1 LSVDPSIVLAERE
14 LARRHLVEYMKYI
27 FRYAE
32 AYKSL
37 QFKENWHHH
46 LIAEALE
53 LLREGKELRR
63 LMLHIP
69 PGYGKTEEAV
79 RMWVSHTLGRYPW
92 HKFIHTTYA
101 ADLAVKN
108 SSDVKLIMKDPA
120 YKTLFP
126 KVEIAREQDE
136 KHFWRTKEGGGMYAV
151 GTGGA
156 VTGFHG
162 HTIIMDDPV
171 KAQEAHSSR
180 ANREAY
186 EGHYRGAM
194 LSRLQDKKHG
204 GILIIMQR
212 LSDIDL
218 AARILQDNPDEY
230 EVISIPAIEKRP
242 RVYEIGNFRYERAAG
257 EALFPEWED
266 IETLEETKKALGTT
280 AWSAQY
286 MQEPERVEEGFYT
299 DEDFTTISDFDIP
312 AQNRGI
318 IIDPAD
324 SSSDASDNR
333 AIGVYGTSV
342 DRDEMEL
349 IVVHDGWKGT
359 WNPTETIEWSLHAM
373 MHYPDAPVFIFNLGG
388 GYTLEHNLKKEVL
401 RRNAQLKADGKPTIT
416 NRIQIIKHKNVR
428 NEKNAKIEGL
438 QPYFQMHQIKFRRG
452 ANPEF
457 IEQLKKELKSF
468 NPEKDSPKDDCMET
482 LAEFVIGGHV
492 PPKGMAK
499 ERPAEKS
506 RRKKRGH
513 GWRI

>member
-1 LSVDPSIVLAERE
+1 MDPKIILAERE
-14 LARRHLVEYMKYI
+14 LARRKLVDYMKYI
-27 FRYAE
+27 FKYAE
-32 AYKSL
+32 AYRSL
-37 QFKENWHHH
+37 EFKENWHHH

-53 LLREGKELRR
+53 LLREGKEINR

-79 RMWVSHTLGRYPW
+79 RMWVSHTLGRFPW

-108 SSDVKLIMKDPA
+108 SSDIKLIIRDRA

-126 KVEIAREQDE
+126 NVEIDKTQDE
-136 KHFWRTKEGGGMYAV
+136 KHFWRTKDGGGMYAV

-162 HTIIMDDPV
+162 HTIIIDDPV
-171 KAQEAHSSR
+171 KAQEAHSRR

-204 GILIIMQR
+204 SILIIMQR

-218 AARILQDNPDEY
+218 AANILKDNPDEY
-230 EVISIPAIEKRP
+230 EVISLPAIEKKP
-242 RVYEIGNFRYERAAG
+242 KVYEIGGFRYERKAG
-257 EALFPEWED
+257 EPLFPDWED
-266 IETLEETKKALGTT
+266 ADTLEKTKAAMGTT

-286 MQEPERVEEGFYT
+286 MQEPEKVEEGFYT
-299 DEDFTTISDFDIP
+299 EDDFTWISDFDIP
-312 AQNRGI
+312 EQNIGI
-318 IIDPAD
+318 YVDPAD
-324 SSSDASDNR
+324 STGEKSDNR
-333 AIGVYGTSV
+333 AIGVYGSSV
-342 DRDEMEL
+342 DDNGMEL
-349 IVVHDGWKGT
+349 VVVYDGWYGT
-359 WNPTETIEWSLHAM
+359 WNPTETIEWVVYAM
-373 MHYPDAPVFIFNLGG
+373 MQYPKAPVFIFNLGG
-388 GYTLEHNLKKEVL
+388 GYTLEHNLKKEIM
-401 RRNAQLKADGKPTIT
+401 RRNVKLKADGKATIR
-416 NRIQIIKHKNVR
+416 NRVEIIKHKNVR
-428 NEKNAKIEGL
+428 NEKNSKIEGL

-457 IEQLKKELKSF
+457 IEQQKKELKSF

-482 LAEFVIGGHV
+482 LAEHVMGGHIY
-492 PPKGMAK
+492 PKGARK
-499 ERPAEKS
+499 EKKEDEGRS
-506 RRKKRGH
+506 RKRRR

>member
-1 LSVDPSIVLAERE
+1 MAVDPEVVLAERE
-14 LARRHLVEYMKYI
+14 LARRLLVDYMKYI
-27 FRYAE
+27 FKYAQS
-32 AYKSL
+32 YRSL
-37 QFKENWHHH
+37 EFKENWHHH

-53 LLREGKELRR
+53 LLRIGKELRR

-79 RMWVSHTLGRYPW
+79 RMWVSHTLGRNPW

-108 SSDVKLIMKDPA
+108 SSDVKLIMRDPA
-120 YKTLFP
+120 YHTLFP
-126 KVEIAREQDE
+126 NVEIDRTQDE
-136 KHFWRTKEGGGMYAV
+136 KHFWRTKDGGGMYSV
-151 GTGGA
+151 GNGGA

-218 AARILQDNPDEY
+218 AARILKDNPDEY
-230 EVISIPAIEKRP
+230 EVISIPALEKRP
-242 RVYEIGNFRYERAAG
+242 KVYEIGSFRYERQAN
-257 EALFPEWED
+257 EPLFDAWED
-266 IETLEETKKALGTT
+266 YDSLMATKRSMGTT

-286 MQEPERVEEGFYT
+286 MQDPERVEEGFYT
-299 DEDFTTISDFDIP
+299 DEDFVTVTDFEIP
-312 AQNRGI
+312 DQNIGI
-318 IIDPAD
+318 IVDPAD
-324 SSSDASDNR
+324 SSADAADNR

-342 DRDEMEL
+342 DEDKMER
-349 IVVHDGWKGT
+349 IVVHDGWFGT
-359 WNPTETIEWSLHAM
+359 WNPTETIEWVIYAM
-373 MHYPDAPVFIFNLGG
+373 VKYPDAPVFIFNLGG

-401 RRNAQLKADGKPTIT
+401 RRNAKLKAEGKPAIR
-416 NRIQIIKHKNVR
+416 NRVTIIKHKNVR
-428 NEKNAKIEGL
+428 NEKNAKIEGM
-438 QPYFQMHQIKFRRG
+438 QPYFQMHQIQFRRE

-457 IEQLKKELKSF
+457 IGQMKKELKSF

-492 PPKGMAK
+492 PPKGVAREKPK
-499 ERPAEKS
+499 ETS
-506 RRKKRGH
+506 RRKKRGG
-513 GWRI
+513 GWRV